1 MNKSHRH
8 VHMHLNMHTAKCAKE
23 FVRVLNDTVAPYLRE
38 EWLFPLFNIDQQFLN
53 RFKVASISQLWEHL
67 PSVDTFLVVARGRPL
82 LWSGGRSQK
91 CNWAFYVSLCMW
103 KLLHATEHPIVSLCM
118 WQLLQHRMPSSPASV
133 VLQQTHPDR
142 SPASVLYSTTYK
154 KFSVFKCR
162 LSGRHCL
169 ENRCQSWFLK
179 QPVVDQTAGRREKGG
194 KLVQQIVNSC
204 YFPYTL
210 PETDSSQVC
219 HGRKIQGAVV
229 EQSLPLGSFVY
240 RPAKCA

>member
-1 MNKSHRH
+1 MLVILVLRRQGLSDYGACCSAILTLTSTSSMRDPVSKTKCGWHLRNEQKPQTCAH

-103 KLLHATEHPIVSLCM
+103 QLLHATEHPIVSLCM
-118 WQLLQHRMPSSPASV
+118 WQLLQHRMPSPPASV
-133 VLQQTHPDR
+133 VLQ
-142 SPASVLYSTTYK
+142 
-154 KFSVFKCR
+154 
-162 LSGRHCL
+162 
-169 ENRCQSWFLK
+169 
-179 QPVVDQTAGRREKGG
+179 
-194 KLVQQIVNSC
+194 
-204 YFPYTL
+204 
-210 PETDSSQVC
+210 
-219 HGRKIQGAVV
+219 
-229 EQSLPLGSFVY
+229 
-240 RPAKCA
+240 